1 MRLKPLP
8 SKVIAL
14 LYKTFVVP
22 IFDYC
27 DTVWQPNSLRMCNKL
42 DQLHVN
48 ATQLILSCRSTNS
61 NLKLPSLPSTRRC
74 FHVAIQAFKVLHKLS
89 PLYLLSALN
98 YTRDITNR
106 TSKNIHRVFVP
117 FVRTNFGKG
126 AFYYKSTSIWNSLN
140 SALYACND
148 LKQFKFLYKKFII

>member
-1 MRLKPLP
+1 MCVAGLE
-8 SKVIAL
+8 L
-14 LYKTFVVP
+14 LHYP
-22 IFDYC
+22 III
-27 DTVWQPNSLRMCNKL
+27 QPNSLGMCNKL

-61 NLKLPSLPSTRRC
+61 NLKLPSLPSTRRH

-106 TSKNIHRVFVP
+106 TSKNIYLVFVP
-117 FVRTNFGKG
+117 FVCTNFGKG

-140 SALYACND
+140 SALMHAM
-148 LKQFKFLYKKFII
+148 I